1 MFAKL
6 HRLAIRAAK
15 FEPKADCA
23 TWTVSETHCDGISVV
38 EKNEGP
44 IRIPLHS
51 QLFLFNALAFPCI
64 PSKSLKFHTSIFDHR
79 PYQPSHLLR
88 MI

>member
-44 IRIPLHS
+44 
-51 QLFLFNALAFPCI
+51 
-64 PSKSLKFHTSIFDHR
+64 
-79 PYQPSHLLR
+79 LR
-88 MI
+88 GQ